1 LFYRHT
7 TRLLIADKFWFCC
20 LLDLAIYV
28 AYRKDSCMGK
38 KQRFGIVIGIKPEA
52 IEKYKALH
60 ADSESGVRDLLEQ
73 ANIHNF
79 SIFMH
84 TLDDG
89 QAYLF
94 GYYEYTG
101 DDYEADMA
109 RLDKD
114 PRNLQWLEMCG
125 ALQKPLKG
133 ETFWANMEQV
143 YFNR

>member
-1 LFYRHT
+1 M
-7 TRLLIADKFWFCC
+7 
-20 LLDLAIYV
+20 LD
-28 AYRKDSCMGK
+28 R

-60 ADSESGVRDLLEQ
+60 ADNEPGVRDLLERTH
-73 ANIHNF
+73 IHNF

-89 QAYLF
+89 QTYLF

-101 DDYEADMA
+101 ENYDADMA
-109 RLDKD
+109 RLDEN
-114 PRNLQWLEMCG
+114 PRNQQWLEMCG

-133 ETFWANMEQV
+133 ETFWANMERI
-143 YFNR
+143 YFNN